1 MAVYTLDEIARLL
14 AGFPSLA
21 TTKLTWPGATVMQVT
36 RTIGDPLDGIVDSD
50 VQLDDEIP
58 F

>member
-1 MAVYTLDEIARLL
+1 MAIYTLDEVARLL
-14 AGFPSLA
+14 AGFPGLA
-21 TTKLTWPGATVMQVT
+21 RAKETFPGATVMQVT

-50 VQLDDEIP
+50 VHLDDDIP